1 MRAEALMGEAQAV
14 GESGESDRQ
23 RPVQVAVLDHGGPA
37 EQVAGHPAGERVGG
51 GIEAARRHHAA
62 IQGVGGAVGQPDQH
76 AAAAAKAAHPGLEH
90 AQRQRGGDRGIDR
103 VAASTQ
109 RLGPDRRRP
118 AMLGRHD
125 AAPGADHALAHLPA
139 AWAHRLLPRLATH
152 GGITLHGPA
161 VATNWKR

>member
-1 MRAEALMGEAQAV
+1 MGEAQAV
-14 GESGESDRQ
+14 GEAGESDRQ
-23 RPVQVAVLDHGGPA
+23 RPMQVAVLDHGRPA
-37 EQVAGHPAGERVGG
+37 EQVAGHAAGERVVG

-62 IQGVGGAVGQPDQH
+62 IQGVGGTVGQPDQH

-90 AQRQRGGDRGIDR
+90 AQCQRGGDGGIDR
-103 VAASTQ
+103 VAAITQ

-152 GGITLHGPA
+152 GGNTLHGPA